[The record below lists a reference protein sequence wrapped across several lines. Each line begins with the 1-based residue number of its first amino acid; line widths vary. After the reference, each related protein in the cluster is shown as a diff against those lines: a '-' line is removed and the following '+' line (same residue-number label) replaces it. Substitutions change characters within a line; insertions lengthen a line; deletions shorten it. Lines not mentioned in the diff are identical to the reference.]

1 MRTILW
7 LVLAMATLGAVMANG
22 EYGEYVNAAQYG
34 HVHAIGPARPATP
47 QK

>member
-7 LVLAMATLGAVMANG
+7 LVLAMAALGMAVANG
-22 EYGEYVNAAQYG
+22 EYVNSTQYG
-34 HVHAIGPARPATP
+34 HVHAIGPARPAHP